1 MSSGYTNVK
10 EAMDFTRNVIH
21 SVYDME
27 RNFAKKT
34 REFFN
39 LRAALIGWN
48 IAYFGSLIISII
60 LIIRKIKRG

>member
-1 MSSGYTNVK
+1 MSSEYTNVK
-10 EAMDFTRNVIH
+10 EAMDFMKNVMQ
-21 SVYDME
+21 SAYDME
-27 RNFAKKT
+27 KNFAKKT

-48 IAYFGSLIISII
+48 IAYFGSLIIGII